1 MSEADVKYEVTIHKR
16 ALAELRGIPDEDQSR
31 MKDRLKECG
40 ETEQPTD
47 LNYVESL
54 DNSDLFRVRV
64 VDWRAIC
71 CLDKPELRVLA
82 VGDRDT
88 IYQRIQTAIERGEMD
103 G

>member
-1 MSEADVKYEVTIHKR
+1 MSETSTRYEVTIHKR
-16 ALAELRGIPDEDQSR
+16 ALAELRGIPDENRQK
-31 MKDRLKECG
+31 MKDRLRECG
-40 ETEQPTD
+40 ETEKPTE

-71 CLDKPELRVLA
+71 CLDKPELKVLA

-88 IYQRIQTAIERGEMD
+88 IYQRIQVALERGETD

>member
-1 MSEADVKYEVTIHKR
+1 MSEASITYDVTIHKR
-16 ALAELRGIPDEDQSR
+16 ALVELRAVPEEERSR
-31 MKDRLKECG
+31 LKDRLKECG
-40 ETEQPTD
+40 QTEQPTE

-71 CLDKPELRVLA
+71 CLDKPELKVLA

-88 IYQRIQTAIERGEMD
+88 IYQRIQTALDRGAMD